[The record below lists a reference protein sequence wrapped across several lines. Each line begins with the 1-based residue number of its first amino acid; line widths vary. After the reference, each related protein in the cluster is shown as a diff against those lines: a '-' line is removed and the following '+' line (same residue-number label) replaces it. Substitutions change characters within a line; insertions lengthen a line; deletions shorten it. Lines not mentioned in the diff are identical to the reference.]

1 MNPITCCLNHDPQQ
15 ELTARTNF
23 NLTAR
28 RLDHNPQQE
37 LTARTH
43 YTGITRKRLIPVRVR
58 VPEEPSPEVS
68 NSHLDV
74 EAGIRIAGG
83 GRVVGR
89 IRTVVCGDESEGAVL
104 HALAL
109 FRLAPLA
116 AGERFEAQLTSHEGG
131 AEEVISTA
139 SDVEV
144 CLPGWMDLAALAPE
158 DGR

>member
-1 MNPITCCLNHDPQQ
+1 M
-15 ELTARTNF
+15 
-23 NLTAR
+23 
-28 RLDHNPQQE
+28 
-37 LTARTH
+37 
-43 YTGITRKRLIPVRVR
+43 RVR

-89 IRTVVCGDESEGAVL
+89 IRTVVCGDEQ
-104 HALAL
+104 LA
-109 FRLAPLA
+109 
-116 AGERFEAQLTSHEGG
+116 SHEGG
-131 AEEVISTA
+131 AEEAISTT

-144 CLPGWMDLAALAPE
+144 YLPGWMDLSALAPE

>member
-1 MNPITCCLNHDPQQ
+1 
-15 ELTARTNF
+15 
-23 NLTAR
+23 
-28 RLDHNPQQE
+28 
-37 LTARTH
+37 
-43 YTGITRKRLIPVRVR
+43 VRVR

-116 AGERFEAQLTSHEGG
+116 AGERFEAQLASHEGG
-131 AEEVISTA
+131 AEEAISTT

-144 CLPGWMDLAALAPE
+144 CLPGWMDLSALAPE